1 MSDKYFWQVSLES
14 SSGFTLDD
22 DSGPGILDNGQ
33 LGFLNVVLDDPRV
46 KIRSVS
52 MSGGRNR
59 ELDNLPPSTATIV
72 FDNRDGLFNPNNTSS
87 PYFGSFFPGKP
98 ILLFYVPVPSLNPYP
113 MFSGVIT
120 EWSFDFVVNG
130 DATAT
135 LSAKDLLGL
144 LAGVEIP
151 PTVVPEEPTDQ
162 RFRRICLLAGL
173 NDGQIGIFGS
183 YSVMAAG
190 TIEGD
195 ALQLVQEV
203 VFQEQGY
210 TQVANNTLYF
220 LSRNQVVN
228 GYNYFFTNTGTTAP
242 GALSYPFTNLAMG
255 YSDDTISNSVS
266 ITSPLGTAVYTD
278 AAKVAQF
285 GQVSK
290 SYEVSYSTLAQQ
302 FDLAGFLVNS
312 YGAPEFRPNSLDVSI
327 DDLLLLTDPAT
338 PGSQPG
344 DLALAFLSAAINY
357 GTPMRV
363 LFAPPGGG
371 NEIDQDVLVSSWS
384 HSSTPSGYN
393 VTIGLE
399 PNPFQGLFVLDVAA
413 FGILDTNKLAF

>member
-1 MSDKYFWQVSLES
+1 MSEKYYWQISLES
-14 SSGFTLDD
+14 ASGFTLDAVD
-22 DSGPGILDNGQ
+22 GTGSLDNGR
-33 LGFLNVVLDDPRV
+33 LGFLNIPVDDSRV

-72 FDNRDGLFNPNNTSS
+72 FDNREGLFNPNNTSS
-87 PYFGSFFPGKP
+87 PYFGSIFPGKP
-98 ILLFYVPVPSLNPYP
+98 VSLFYFRENSPNGYP
-113 MFSGVIT
+113 MFSGVVT
-120 EWSFDFVVNG
+120 DWSFDFDVNG

-173 NDGQIGIFGS
+173 NDGQIATFGS

-195 ALQLVQEV
+195 ALGLVQQA

-210 TQVANNTLYF
+210 TQVANNTVYF
-220 LSRNQVVN
+220 LSRNVVVN
-228 GYNYFFTNTGTTAP
+228 AYNYFFTNTGITAP
-242 GALSYPFTNLAMG
+242 GVITYPFTGLAMG
-255 YSDDTISNSVS
+255 YSDDSVANSVS
-266 ITSPLGTAVYTD
+266 VTSSLGTAVYTD
-278 AAKVAQF
+278 PAKVTQF
-285 GQVSK
+285 GKTSK

-302 FDLAGFLVNS
+302 FDLAGFLVNT
-312 YGAPEFRPNSLDVSI
+312 YGAPEFRPNSLDVSV
-327 DDLLLLTDPAT
+327 DDLLPLTDPAT

-344 DLALAFLSAAINY
+344 DVALSFLSAVINY

-399 PNPFQGLFVLDVAA
+399 PNPFQDLFVLDSG